1 MEGIENNK
9 SITIQRNI
17 SQNEENE
24 MKANPKS

>member
-17 SQNEENE
+17 SQNEEKE
-24 MKANPKS
+24 MKANPKL